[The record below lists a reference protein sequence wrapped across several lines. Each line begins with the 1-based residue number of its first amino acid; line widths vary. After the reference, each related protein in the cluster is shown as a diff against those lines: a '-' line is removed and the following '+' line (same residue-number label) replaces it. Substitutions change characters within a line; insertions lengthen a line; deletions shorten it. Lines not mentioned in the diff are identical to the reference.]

1 MMFKR
6 QGQKPTLPSEA
17 PHDIHSYQGYLR
29 AKLANL
35 ANFVESHNVQAST
48 QQKYYFDKHT
58 QSRTFAIGD
67 SVWLLIPTA
76 GKLDP
81 RWEGGWTV
89 ESVQSPNTYII
100 SDGSRIKIVHINR
113 LRPRVQAVDVS
124 IPNQQSH
131 TTNWESLQIEHDVI
145 DSESH
150 YPARTRRP
158 PTRYQA

>member
-1 MMFKR
+1 MPSEWPSLELLHTTPAGDGLVEHFNRSLLQKLRAYVQQNQDWEQYLLLVLYAYQTAVHASTGVSPFKMMLGR

-17 PHDIHSYQGYLR
+17 PHDVHSYQSYLR

-67 SVWLLIPTA
+67 SVWLSIPTA

-89 ESVQSPNTYII
+89 KSV
-100 SDGSRIKIVHINR
+100 
-113 LRPRVQAVDVS
+113 
-124 IPNQQSH
+124 
-131 TTNWESLQIEHDVI
+131 
-145 DSESH
+145 
-150 YPARTRRP
+150 
-158 PTRYQA
+158 